1 MKTGLRTAVVGAGA
15 IGSALDAGMTDTPLT
30 HAGAWLAA
38 GQQLCALL
46 DTADT
51 LEAQAAKWNTTA
63 WRDFDAMM
71 QQVQPEVLS
80 FAVPTAARP
89 ELMLR
94 ALQYDCLRAVVA
106 EKPLAGSL
114 KEAQAIVQAYRTR
127 KLPLV
132 VNYSR
137 RFVPAWQALAGSTAI
152 SATVKYAKG
161 IRHNGTHAIDLCR
174 MLFGDCLQ
182 ALPLSGN
189 KDFWED
195 DPTVTALLRFER
207 CPEVLLQ
214 GLDERCF
221 TLFEVDI
228 VGADYRVIVDQ
239 DGRRVRRFELHQQA
253 GIPPGR
259 RLVQTSEQDT
269 GAGKAM
275 LSLVRHAAEL
285 CQGGVPLCSGED
297 AIASL
302 EIAQDLSDAFGEQ
315 QKISQ
320 GRLAQ

>member
-1 MKTGLRTAVVGAGA
+1 MKTGLRAAVVGAGA
-15 IGSALDAGMTDTPLT
+15 IGSALDAGLSDTPLT
-30 HAGAWLAA
+30 HAGGYLAA
-38 GQQLCALL
+38 GHQLCALV

-51 LEAQAAKWNTTA
+51 LEAQAAKWNTVG

-80 FAVPTAARP
+80 FAVPASARP
-89 ELMLR
+89 TLMR
-94 ALQYDCLRAVVA
+94 KALQYDCVKAVVA

-114 KEAQAIVQAYRTR
+114 EEAAAVAAAYRDR

-137 RFVPAWQALAGSTAI
+137 RFVPAWQALSGSSAI
-152 SATVKYAKG
+152 SATIKYAKG

-174 MLFGDCLQ
+174 MLFGECLE
-182 ALPLSGN
+182 ALTLSG
-189 KDFWED
+189 KYDYWD
-195 DPTVTALLRFER
+195 HDPTVTAFLRFER

-228 VGADYRVIVDQ
+228 VGTDYRVIVDQ
-239 DGRRVRRFELHQQA
+239 DGRRLRRYTPRTDA

-259 RLVQTSEQDT
+259 RLVQSVEQDT

-275 LSLVRHAAEL
+275 LSLIRHVGGL
-285 CQGGVPLCSGED
+285 CEGDAPLCSGED
-297 AIASL
+297 AIVSLTIAQQLSDSL
-302 EIAQDLSDAFGEQ
+302 E
-315 QKISQ
+315 QKQ
-320 GRLAQ
+320 KQAAP

>member
-1 MKTGLRTAVVGAGA
+1 MKSLRAAVVGAGT
-15 IGSALDAGMTDTPLT
+15 IGSALDAGMTHTPLT

-38 GQQLCALL
+38 GHQLCALL

-51 LEAQAAKWNTTA
+51 LEGQAAKWNTTA

-80 FAVPTAARP
+80 FSVPAAVRP
-89 ELMLR
+89 ALMLR
-94 ALQYDCLRAVVA
+94 ALQYDCLRAVVG

-114 KEAQAIVQAYRTR
+114 QEAQAVVQAYRSR
-127 KLPLV
+127 QLPLV

-137 RFVPAWQALAGSTAI
+137 RFVPAWQTLAGSTAI
-152 SATVKYAKG
+152 SATIKYAKG

-174 MLFGDCLQ
+174 MLFGECLQ
-182 ALPLSGN
+182 AQPLSGIQ
-189 KDFWED
+189 DFWED
-195 DPTVTALLRFER
+195 DPTVTAFLRFER

-239 DGRRVRRFELHQQA
+239 DGRRVRRFALHQQA

-259 RLVQTSEQDT
+259 RLVQTAEEDT
-269 GAGKAM
+269 GADTAM
-275 LSLVRHAAEL
+275 LSLVRHVGEL
-285 CQGGVPLCSGED
+285 CTGGLPLCSGED

-302 EIAQDLSDAFGEQ
+302 EIAQDLSDAFAAQ
-315 QKISQ
+315 QKAS
-320 GRLAQ
+320 REPFAQ